1 MLAVLTA
8 ISRAGAARSF
18 IAAMRVR
25 ASRWCRSGGEVM
37 AVRGLWRVAKFGPTA
52 VTTTSAPRMAS
63 AAKPGS
69 KMSGPMRI
77 SAWPGGGF
85 CGVVR

>member
-8 ISRAGAARSF
+8 ISRAGAEESF
-18 IAAMRVR
+18 MAVMRVR

-37 AVRGLWRVAKFGPTA
+37 VVRGLWRVAKFGPTA
-52 VTTTSAPRMAS
+52 VTTTSAPRMAL

-69 KMSGPMRI
+69 KMSRLMRI
-77 SAWPGGGF
+77 SAWPGGGS